1 VGETAAAERGGRSLS
16 AFRLSPGVIF
26 VVVRTTLL
34 DFANRR
40 YLWWLFGVALMLVMG
55 LAVIGRWV
63 PLAGYTTHDKAQL
76 FAVGMGELFV
86 NVTIIVVG
94 LAIIRPEIDS
104 GAAALA
110 LTRPVSY
117 AEYVVGRY
125 LGSAIMLAGSLAIMG
140 VGSVVVVAVADST
153 ADLTLLHGFAALAAS
168 GSVILAVMT
177 VLAIVAGTIAS
188 AVLGFVIFR
197 VAVQG
202 PTVLALVN
210 DGVVTGPAATLL
222 RGFAYLMPH
231 MIPSPIMAGHETP
244 ITADVS
250 YTVLGPAW
258 YDWVWAL
265 AWIAGCLAL
274 AVVEMRRRE
283 F

>member
-1 VGETAAAERGGRSLS
+1 VGAAATERGVRTLN
-16 AFRLSPGVIF
+16 AFRLSPAVIV

-40 YLWWLFGVALMLVMG
+40 YLWWLFGIATMAVVG
-55 LAVIGRWV
+55 LAIVGRWV
-63 PLAGYTTHDKAQL
+63 PLAGYTTHEKALL
-76 FAVGMGELFV
+76 FHVGMGELFV
-86 NVTIIVVG
+86 NVAIIVIG

-110 LTRPVSY
+110 LTRPVSH

-125 LGSAIMLAGSLAIMG
+125 LGSAVMLVGSLAIMG
-140 VGSVVVVAVADST
+140 VGSVLVVAAADST
-153 ADLTLLHGFAALAAS
+153 VDLTLLHGFAALAAS

-177 VLAIVAGTIAS
+177 LLAIVAGTIAS

-197 VAVQG
+197 VAIQG
-202 PTVLALVN
+202 PTILALIR

-222 RGFAYLMPH
+222 RAFTLVLPH
-231 MIPSPIMAGHETP
+231 MVPSPIMAGRETP
-244 ITADVS
+244 ITTDVS
-250 YTVLGPAW
+250 YIVLGPQW
-258 YDWVWAL
+258 YDWIWAL
-265 AWIAGCLAL
+265 AWIVGCLAF

-283 F
+283 L